1 MIELLRLR
9 ELREYRG
16 LSQVQ
21 VSEKLGVSRQSYNFY
36 ENGKRDPNTEI
47 LKNMADFFEVSLD
60 CLVGHETKEYKND
73 FQTMFPNDENITEL
87 ISLYKNL
94 SLRSRIKLIG
104 AAYAILSEQN
114 INSKPYVSTVINQE

>member
-1 MIELLRLR
+1 MLRLR

-16 LSQVQ
+16 LSQVE
-21 VSEKLGVSRQSYNFY
+21 VAEKLGVSRQSYNFY

-47 LKNMADFFEVSLD
+47 LKTMADFFEVSLD
-60 CLVGHETKEYKND
+60 CLVGRETKKYKDD
-73 FQTMFPNDENITEL
+73 FQAMFPNNENIIEL

-94 SLRSRIKLIG
+94 SLRSQIKLIG